1 MWIDIEAF
9 TVEGGETRTIARVN
23 WPVVPRKG
31 ELVHV
36 VGREFGDPTRHK
48 HGDPGEA
55 VLKVRG
61 VTYAFGIPQN
71 VPHELERVSECLVT
85 LFVEP
90 DRYDTPNVVRLRCTC
105 EVPTYR
111 ATSESGEERILPA
124 TIDHMGERCDD
135 CGCTISRIGK
145 A

>member
-31 ELVHV
+31 ECVHV
-36 VGREFGDPTRHK
+36 VGREFGDPSRHK
-48 HGDPGEA
+48 HGEPGEA
-55 VLKVRG
+55 MLKVRG
-61 VTYAFGIPQN
+61 VTYAFGIPQT
-71 VPHELERVSECLVT
+71 VPHELERVTECLVT

-105 EVPTYR
+105 EVPMR
-111 ATSESGEERILPA
+111 SCDGDVKAGPE
-124 TIDHMGERCDD
+124 DVGERCDD

-145 A
+145 SS